1 MSLPNMKV
9 IISGGGTGGH
19 IFPAIA
25 IADALK
31 ELVPGIDILF
41 VGAIGRME
49 MEKVPAAGYP
59 IKGLWI
65 SGLQRSL
72 SLKNLM
78 FPIKLIH
85 STITARKIIKQ
96 FKPNVVVGVGGYAS
110 GPTLRAAAGMGIPT
124 VLQEQNSYPGIT
136 NKLLASKADFI
147 CVAYPGMEKF
157 FPKEKLILTGNPVRK
172 EIASFTHSK
181 EEAIRHF
188 NLDPNMPI
196 VLSVGGS
203 LGALTLNKS
212 IAAGIEDFEKSGI
225 QVIWQTGKSYAETA
239 IEAVKEKNTKGIIPM
254 PFINKMELAYTAADV
269 VISRAGA
276 IAISELCVRKM
287 PCILVPSPNV
297 AEDHQT
303 HNAMSLVSSEAAI
316 MVTDA
321 SASSNLVE
329 TAIRLST
336 DKTLQAKLSAN
347 ITKLGFSNAA
357 NEIAQIVINCANT
370 KNILKP

>member
-31 ELVPGIDILF
+31 ALVPGIDILF

-85 STITARKIIKQ
+85 STISARKIIKQ

-147 CVAYPGMEKF
+147 CVAYQGMEKF
-157 FPKEKLILTGNPVRK
+157 FPKEKLIITGNPVRK
-172 EIASFTHSK
+172 EIASMTYSK
-181 EEAIRHF
+181 EEAMRHF
-188 NLDPNMPI
+188 NLDIQKPV

-212 IAAGIEDFEKSGI
+212 IEAGIEEFEKAGI
-225 QVIWQTGKSYAETA
+225 QVIWQTGESYAETA
-239 IEAVKEKNTKGIIPM
+239 MAAVKLKNSKGVMPM

-276 IAISELCVRKM
+276 IAISELCVRSM
-287 PCILVPSPNV
+287 PSILVPSPNV

-321 SASSNLVE
+321 SAHENLVE
-329 TAIRLST
+329 TAIRLSQ
-336 DKTLQAKLSAN
+336 DKALQAKLSGN
-347 ITKLGFSNAA
+347 IRKLGFSNAA

-370 KNILKP
+370 NTVVKP

>member
-1 MSLPNMKV
+1 MSLSKLKV

-31 ELVPGIDILF
+31 NLKTDIDILF

-85 STITARKIIKQ
+85 STINARRIIRE
-96 FKPNVVVGVGGYAS
+96 FKPDVVVGVGGYAS
-110 GPTLRAAAGMGIPT
+110 GPTLRAASGMGIPT

-147 CVAYPGMEKF
+147 CVAYKGMEKF

-172 EIASFTHSK
+172 EIATVNCSK
-181 EEAIRHF
+181 EEALQYF
-188 NLDPNMPI
+188 NLDSQKPV

-212 IAAGIEDFEKSGI
+212 IEAGLNDFDKAGI
-225 QVIWQTGKSYAETA
+225 QVIWQTGKSYSETA
-239 IEAVKEKNTKGIIPM
+239 KEAVKQQNSKGIISM

-276 IAISELCVRKM
+276 IAISELCVRSM
-287 PCILVPSPNV
+287 PSILVPSPNV

-303 HNAMSLVSSEAAI
+303 RNAMALVSSDAAI
-316 MVTDA
+316 MITDA
-321 SASSNLVE
+321 SASNDLVK

-336 DKTLQAKLSAN
+336 DKELQSKLSAN
-347 ITKLGFSNAA
+347 ISKLGFSNAA
-357 NEIAQIVINCANT
+357 MEIAQIVINCANS
-370 KNILKP
+370 KNVLKS